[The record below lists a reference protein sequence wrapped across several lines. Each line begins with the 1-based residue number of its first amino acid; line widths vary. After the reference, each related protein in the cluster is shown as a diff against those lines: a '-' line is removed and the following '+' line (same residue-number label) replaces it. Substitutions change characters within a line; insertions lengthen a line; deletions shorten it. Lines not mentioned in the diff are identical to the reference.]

1 VGGGNGVEEEAAT
14 VEVKFRTVG
23 QVGMMMC
30 SGAGVKAMACSKAGV
45 KMVTC
50 SKAGVEAAAYS
61 GVGVEDR
68 SAQGW

>member
-45 KMVTC
+45 
-50 SKAGVEAAAYS
+50 EAAAYS